1 MEQVW
6 KADSGDSYSFADVQS
21 LLFLPGPVP
30 GFTAS
35 SEQDVNQFWF
45 KFDDRIHG
53 SEFDDM
59 LCGWAENDKM
69 WGGDGEDEFYY
80 GKGMDRDKI
89 MDFEKGEDLYIDD
102 SIATKFKKLKKMASY
117 NENKDMTKI
126 KAGDGDVL
134 KIYGIDTQKE
144 LKQAVVFDDFTDF
157 A

>member
-1 MEQVW
+1 MSIRYLPETLINQIAAGEVIERPFAAVKELVENSIDAGASRIEVSLSNGG
-6 KADSGDSYSFADVQS
+6 KAIIVVSD
-21 LLFLPGPVP
+21 
-30 GFTAS
+30 
-35 SEQDVNQFWF
+35 N
-45 KFDDRIHG
+45 
-53 SEFDDM
+53 
-59 LCGWAENDKM
+59 
-69 WGGDGEDEFYY
+69 

-102 SIATKFKKLKKMASY
+102 SIATKFKKLKKMAKY

-134 KIYGIDTQKE
+134 KVYGIDTQKE